1 MRAKFNRIT
10 KILISIS
17 IFVVYISSDYFLD
30 ISDVSAQSSVS
41 YIGKVSDGINTVGYF
56 KVDGTQAFC
65 TYHAG
70 QTPTSDTAQETTK
83 EYSNSKVR
91 TILYYGW
98 NGADSIFT
106 GSHNDFTTG
115 TIATTLALDTV
126 LHNSTYGEAP
136 WGYQKLVDLA
146 NSTTA
151 PSSDLSFS
159 NTNPNVNFS
168 SGEQV
173 SDTVTLQGDSR
184 NSVTIQIPDGMQ
196 LHNNGH
202 ATNGIGSETIYG
214 GESFYL
220 TADAAYN
227 NNWSTGDLSG
237 SIGQF
242 QPYVVSFQ
250 KPPKGNSYQPLTY
263 PWATDPP
270 KFTGLHV
277 NFYPRTVTETIHYK
291 DRETGQEV
299 RGDTQKTV
307 TIGSHYDEWTAGNQW
322 YDNHTELPIGDSE
335 QSGTVP
341 SYNYD
346 LTFWYSTQW
355 TLHANYIDTWTGQTM
370 WTEDTPN
377 IWVGSNYDKWASQ
390 GTFDRDGHHYEETG
404 QNHLTGTMPRGDL
417 TVSFYYD
424 PYNHARVTWQNAYP
438 NNEVFQSADDLVKV
452 GNGYYYDQPG
462 SFTTSDGRVFDRI
475 TGDTFNGSMPYND
488 ISHVFDYHLRRHVEV
503 NYYDN
508 RTGQKIKDSK
518 DYDLHQ
524 GDAYS
529 ESPPVITTSRN
540 GKDYTYRYVREDGSS
555 QNGTISTDNVT
566 INYYYDLPLIQAGVK
581 TIKVYTAPAADGLPV
596 RVYLDKLYN
605 YDSGIDDMGKK
616 TINVT
621 LMQGDKQ
628 LDTQQYSAKN
638 LPTYTT
644 FKVPASVLKVND
656 HEPYTVALTAYDPN
670 DFDVI
675 ASERQV
681 TTQGYTSS
689 QDTITFDVTSNS
701 AHSDSQK
708 RVVMTE
714 DTVGQPMQTHD
725 ETFTYYARPLPPN
738 KTGYGSATNLQ
749 YTYLNELGDDYQY
762 ATNIND
768 EAFTFQTSSKL
779 QDTSYLNYPVKDGVV
794 NVPMTESAQN
804 ADLVGANYQRNETF
818 VFPHVNVED
827 ENGHLFTDKQAA
839 DHDARI
845 QHKLYDGGNEFYTP
859 IWPDQSIHIPATFPV
874 DYVSNPLG
882 VNQVTLHLDDQLKLV
897 AYMYAWMGSP
907 TISKDELLMI
917 PVNTDNPFPEGL
929 PAGWTTS
936 DEEWIEHE

>member
-1 MRAKFNRIT
+1 M
-10 KILISIS
+10 
-17 IFVVYISSDYFLD
+17 
-30 ISDVSAQSSVS
+30 S
-41 YIGKVSDGINTVGYF
+41 YNGKVTDGVNTVGYF
-56 KVDGTQAFC
+56 IVDGHQAFC

-70 QTPTSDTAQETTK
+70 DTPTSDTSQIANK
-83 EYSNSKVR
+83 EYNNTKAETV
-91 TILYYGW
+91 LYYGLD
-98 NGADSIFT
+98 GPGDIFKDEHGNYYDWT
-106 GSHNDFTTG
+106 NWTDA

-126 LHNSTYGEAP
+126 LHGNAYGKAP
-136 WGYQKLVDLA
+136 KGYQTLVDKA
-146 NSTTA
+146 GSTTA
-151 PSSDLSFS
+151 PDYHFHFS
-159 NTNPNVNFS
+159 NNNPNVNFVN
-168 SGEQV
+168 GQQV
-173 SDTVTLQGDSR
+173 SDTITLVGDSR
-184 NSVTIQIPDGMQ
+184 NSVTLQIPDGMH

-202 ATNGIGSETIYG
+202 STNGVGSETIYG

-220 TADAAYN
+220 TADAGYN
-227 NNWSTGDLSG
+227 NDWSSGDVSG
-237 SIGQF
+237 TLPGF
-242 QPYVVSFQ
+242 TPYVMTFSG
-250 KPPKGNSYQPLTY
+250 KGPSNHEYQPLANKV
-263 PWATDPP
+263 WKFDPP
-270 KFTGLHV
+270 PVDGIHV
-277 NFYPRTVTETIHYK
+277 HFYPRTVTETIHYK

-307 TIGSHYDEWTAGNQW
+307 TIGSRYDEWTAGNQW
-322 YDNHTELPIGDSE
+322 YDNHTELPIGDNE
-335 QSGTVP
+335 QQGTVP

-377 IWVGSNYDKWASQ
+377 IWTGSTYDKWASQ

-404 QNHLTGTMPRGDL
+404 QNHVTGTMPRGDL

-438 NNEVFQSADDLVKV
+438 ANDVFKSADDLVKV

-462 SFTTSDGRVFDRI
+462 SFTTADGRVFDRI

-508 RTGQKIKDSK
+508 RTGQKIQDSK
-518 DYDLHQ
+518 AYDLHQ

-581 TIKVYTAPAADGLPV
+581 TIKVYTAPASDGLPV

-605 YDSGIDDMGKK
+605 YDSSIGDMSKK
-616 TINVT
+616 MISVT
-621 LMQGDKQ
+621 LMQGDKA
-628 LDTQQYSAKN
+628 LATQPYSAKD
-638 LPTYTT
+638 LPTDTT
-644 FKVPASVLKVND
+644 FKVPANVLKVND

-670 DFDVI
+670 DFDVM

-689 QDTITFDVTSNS
+689 QDTIDFDVTSNS
-701 AHSDSQK
+701 THSDSQK

-762 ATNIND
+762 ATTIND

-859 IWPDQSIHIPATFPV
+859 IWPDQSIQIPATFPV

-882 VNQVTLHLDDQLKLV
+882 VNQVTLRLDDQLKLV

-929 PAGWTTS
+929 PAGWTKS